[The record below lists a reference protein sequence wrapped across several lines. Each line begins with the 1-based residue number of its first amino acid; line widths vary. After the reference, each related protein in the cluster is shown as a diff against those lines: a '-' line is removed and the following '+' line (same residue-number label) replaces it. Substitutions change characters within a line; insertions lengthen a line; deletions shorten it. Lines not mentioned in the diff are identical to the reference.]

1 MSFGLVPWGGGG
13 VTSMP
18 PVWPCC
24 SPTAASPLCPCGV
37 APPRRVPISAP
48 PGRAPSP
55 SKGKKSR
62 QEEGCGS
69 WPRPLPS
76 APPTLKPR
84 PRSAL
89 APPPSCIPRPLIA
102 GADVTRY
109 KAPSPR
115 PRPRAE
121 RDRIG
126 AGRCG
131 AVQPWCGAGMR
142 GMGAGMR
149 WRRKWGGGEVGYLG
163 GGGCRDG
170 WGTECGG
177 VRCGAVRC
185 RGFNSVR
192 CPLTAALSPQCD
204 FSEEQTAGE

>member
-1 MSFGLVPWGGGG
+1 MLSLCAAWGGGG
-13 VTSMP
+13 VDVVLWVGAVGGGSRDLDAP
-18 PVWPCC
+18 RVAVLLPHGRVPAVSLCR
-24 SPTAASPLCPCGV
+24 PT
-37 APPRRVPISAP
+37 PRRVPISAP

-149 WRRKWGGGEVGYLG
+149 WRRKWEGGEVGYLG
-163 GGGCRDG
+163 GRGVPG
-170 WGTECGG
+170 WVGHR
-177 VRCGAVRC
+177 VRGGAVRC
-185 RGFNSVR
+185 GVGGSTR
-192 CPLTAALSPQCD
+192 CGAR
-204 FSEEQTAGE
+204 